1 MPCAF
6 WAMFGA
12 WSDNNNNNKNIN
24 ERRAGN
30 CRARGR
36 ATATPPCQANQ
47 LRISIYRCAKN
58 KQTFSGTFQFVQ
70 VASPIQ
76 ILRSTR
82 TDLGTELGVD
92 STTCLCLSLSLNS
105 ASCGSWQPQ
114 KCCVPILLVILT
126 PPTRKQL
133 ELAPAFALSNFPIES
148 APDSHSQLRCLF
160 VSTNSLLVCF
170 FLPLFSLLLSLALS
184 VSFETLSK

>member
-1 MPCAF
+1 MCV
-6 WAMFGA
+6 
-12 WSDNNNNNKNIN
+12 S
-24 ERRAGN
+24 
-30 CRARGR
+30 
-36 ATATPPCQANQ
+36 
-47 LRISIYRCAKN
+47 
-58 KQTFSGTFQFVQ
+58 V
-70 VASPIQ
+70 
-76 ILRSTR
+76 
-82 TDLGTELGVD
+82 
-92 STTCLCLSLSLNS
+92 SLSQLSS

-170 FLPLFSLLLSLALS
+170 FSPSLSLFLSLFLS
-184 VSFETLSK
+184 VSLSKLSRNNYQNRDLERKCATDIRDSLIAAPLIFACIGN